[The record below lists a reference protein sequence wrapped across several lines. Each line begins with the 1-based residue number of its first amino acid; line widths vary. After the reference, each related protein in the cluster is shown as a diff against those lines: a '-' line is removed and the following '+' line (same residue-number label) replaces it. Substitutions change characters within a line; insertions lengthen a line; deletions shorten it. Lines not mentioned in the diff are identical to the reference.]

1 MENRDYGPSNRGRE
15 NDRDYD
21 DDNFGQRERGD
32 RWERQRERGR
42 FFDSGDINR
51 GYESDRPYRG
61 GGAEREYRDEWYRGR
76 SYEGRGRT
84 EQDRPER
91 GFGGGTSYRPERY
104 SGGTSDYEGRR
115 WRGSMERSDLYDR
128 EPDRRFSR
136 QDYRERD
143 YRNDAGDFGAHGS
156 WDYASSSGPYRSGLG
171 RDYGEREPFG
181 FGGGANAGYGPS
193 TGFGYGTTGRYIG
206 SSEGRT
212 MRSREEWSREG
223 VFTGRGPK
231 GYRRSD
237 DRIREDVN
245 ERLTR
250 HPDIDASDIDVR
262 VDNCEVVLTGV
273 VEDRR
278 AKRLAEDIVED
289 VWGVDDVRNELKV
302 RRGFLASL
310 TGERADDRDVTRP
323 AVRDMNAE
331 AARATGR
338 PVTGPGPATTQPS
351 TVNSTTKP

>member
-1 MENRDYGPSNRGRE
+1 MANRDYGPSYRGRE

-21 DDNFGQRERGD
+21 DDNFEQRDRGD

-42 FFDSGDINR
+42 FADSSDFYRASYG
-51 GYESDRPYRG
+51 SDRPHRG
-61 GGAEREYRDEWYRGR
+61 SEQEYRDEWQRGR
-76 SYEGRGRT
+76 SYESRGRT
-84 EQDRPER
+84 ELDRPER
-91 GFGGGTSYRPERY
+91 GFGSGTSYGRDRY
-104 SGGTSDYEGRR
+104 SGGGASEYEGRR
-115 WRGSMERSDLYDR
+115 WRGSMDRSDVYDR
-128 EPDRRFSR
+128 EPDGRFSR
-136 QDYRERD
+136 QGYPERD
-143 YRNDAGDFGAHGS
+143 DRYEAGDFGAHGS
-156 WDYASSSGPYRSGLG
+156 WDYASSSGPYRSGRG

-181 FGGGANAGYGPS
+181 FSGGANAGYGPS

-206 SSEGRT
+206 GQESRSV
-212 MRSREEWSREG
+212 RSRDDQMREG
-223 VFTGRGPK
+223 VFIGRGPK

-237 DRIREDVN
+237 ERIREDVN

-262 VDNCEVVLTGV
+262 VSNCEVVLTGV

-310 TGERADDRDVTRP
+310 TGERADERDVTRP

-331 AARATGR
+331 ASRTAGR
-338 PVTGPGPATTQPS
+338 PTGTPGPATTQAS
-351 TVNSTTKP
+351 SVSSTTKP

>member
-1 MENRDYGPSNRGRE
+1 MENRDYGPSYRGRE

-51 GYESDRPYRG
+51 GSYESDRPYRG
-61 GGAEREYRDEWYRGR
+61 GGAEREYRDEWQRGR

-91 GFGGGTSYRPERY
+91 GFGGGPSYGRERY

-115 WRGSMERSDLYDR
+115 SRGSMERTDLYDR

-136 QDYRERD
+136 QDYPERD
-143 YRNDAGDFGAHGS
+143 YRNEAGDFGAHGS
-156 WDYASSSGPYRSGLG
+156 WDYASSSGPYRSSPG
-171 RDYGEREPFG
+171 RDYAEREPFA
-181 FGGGANAGYGPS
+181 FGGPATGYGPS
-193 TGFGYGTTGRYIG
+193 TGYGYGTAGRYIDG
-206 SSEGRT
+206 PESRS
-212 MRSREEWSREG
+212 MRSRDERMREG

-237 DRIREDVN
+237 ERVREDVN

-250 HPDIDASDIDVR
+250 HPDLDASDIDVR

-289 VWGVDDVRNELKV
+289 VWGVNDVRNELKV

-310 TGERADDRDVTRP
+310 TGERADERDVTRP
-323 AVRDMNAE
+323 AVRDVNAE
-331 AARATGR
+331 PNRTPGR
-338 PVTGPGPATTQPS
+338 STSGPGGATTQPS
-351 TVNSTTKP
+351 AVNPTSRP